1 MQNTIHTRNNQPA
14 GELAWRLI
22 LIGVMALLMCS
33 CRAPG
38 MFKSST
44 LIEPARPATAA
55 DETPRQQDNE
65 PVVVSISSNPPV
77 THLPGVMQQV
87 AYQQPVPNPS
97 AGAPTTLPRSAYTGE
112 PPAGVDIPHLNSG
125 GIPYPDNWRPPGI
138 VGPWPA
144 DEYLYQG
151 GDREQ
156 TVNVGQDWSIDNL
169 DSEDAIV
176 HYHTLEGKL
185 VVQPTNQIPIYAPR
199 FGSVRRMDNLVEF
212 DNRVKLAGVDLP
224 TKLGHRNSAQ
234 SIDGILQQMQP
245 QHNLVVRSSSN
256 YRENTQGVDLHNQE
270 GWGRSPLA
278 AGTKEGAMLEISA
291 FKALKL
297 SQSLTKGKL
306 MVGISNM
313 PGEDLGRGI
322 GPGGLRV
329 LVIEIASSS
338 DSQQGQRTA
347 LTLWDAN
354 GFAPGMNKELQD
366 GLKGMA
372 DSILLA
378 STDNHYVNVKP
389 GGHNPLS
396 DSDGILPSARQ
407 ALEEAIADI
416 SPAEAAMGTEY
427 VDGVEILGPGNQDT
441 IKAAANAVVEVAR
454 VSWLPIYSSATM
466 LCLLLS
472 PYI

>member
-65 PVVVSISSNPPV
+65 PVVISISSNPPV

-97 AGAPTTLPRSAYTGE
+97 AGAPTTLPRSTYTGE

-156 TVNVGQDWSIDNL
+156 TVNVAQDWSIDNL

-270 GWGRSPLA
+270 GVLSDMNIMMQEQSRHREQLVD
-278 AGTKEGAMLEISA
+278 LENSEKPRLGQSVTSA
-291 FKALKL
+291 NDRVIKQFAQVTVDETPASEKTSVSGLEKVHVYHMP
-297 SQSLTKGKL
+297 KGKSRL
-306 MVGISNM
+306 EVSKT
-313 PGEDLGRGI
+313 
-322 GPGGLRV
+322 
-329 LVIEIASSS
+329 AS
-338 DSQQGQRTA
+338 A
-347 LTLWDAN
+347 
-354 GFAPGMNKELQD
+354 
-366 GLKGMA
+366 
-372 DSILLA
+372 
-378 STDNHYVNVKP
+378 H
-389 GGHNPLS
+389 
-396 DSDGILPSARQ
+396 SARPGDTI
-407 ALEEAIADI
+407 EFTIEFKNV
-416 SPAEAAMGTEY
+416 GTQDVGNVTIVDHLTSRLEY
-427 VDGVEILGPGNQDT
+427 VAESQHASLEADFLVQESVQEGTTILRWEILDP
-441 IKAAANAVVEVAR
+441 VAR
-454 VSWLPIYSSATM
+454 GENGQVTFT
-466 LCLLLS
+466 CRVR
-472 PYI
+472 